1 MRSDQKHW
9 LGLIFFFFL
18 KIETEFFKTQT
29 QVFSLSLS
37 LHIPAT
43 TYNILHHYLSLTAI
57 KIHNTQP
64 STADVWLI
72 SKKPISSNPP
82 RLSLSEISST
92 TISVWLFGWWRGS
105 CHNHHLLWLALMSFG
120 FGGFR
125 YDDGFWIL
133 ICNVRMMVG
142 LQVVWVFGVHCH
154 CYCSDMKK
162 LELFSWVFFY
172 LEYVWWVYGMVCY
185 EKKFV
190 FPKVCTF
197 IVRVVMLEMY
207 LILISVFFFI
217 GVFKLL
223 KVWAL

>member
-1 MRSDQKHW
+1 MNWDRIKNIGW
-9 LGLIFFFFL
+9 VWFIYFILFFFKL
-18 KIETEFFKTQT
+18 KLNFSKPKPKS
-29 QVFSLSLS
+29 SLSLS

-43 TYNILHHYLSLTAI
+43 TCNILHHYLSLTAT
-57 KIHNTQP
+57 KIHNTPP
-64 STADVWLI
+64 SMADVWLI
-72 SKKPISSNPP
+72 SKKPISPNPP
-82 RLSLSEISST
+82 RLSLSKISST
-92 TISVWLFGWWRGS
+92 TISVWLFGWWRRS

-125 YDDGFWIL
+125 YDDGFWSL
-133 ICNVRMMVG
+133 ICKVRMMVG
-142 LQVVWVFGVHCH
+142 LEVVWVFGVHCH

-162 LELFSWVFFY
+162 FELFFWVFFY

-217 GVFKLL
+217 GVFKLF
-223 KVWAL
+223 